1 MASASFYEPLGGD
14 RYRATEHTVGPWD
27 DRSQHGGPPSALL
40 ARALEHHG
48 GDFEATVTRMSVDIL
63 GPVPV
68 ADVGVRTRVRRAG
81 HSVELLEA
89 ELDSGGRTVM
99 RATAWRIRRAGLALP
114 PLPGPEGGPD
124 GDPVPAFPEAPSP
137 AGPGWGG
144 GYLSALEWRPVDGR
158 PFEPGPATIWARL
171 RHPLVTG
178 EEPSGLQRLMA
189 VADSGNGVSSVLPI
203 DRWLFVNTDLTVHLL
218 AVPEGEWVCLD
229 ARTRIDPAGFGLAT
243 SRLFDRDRLVA
254 RGAQTL
260 YVAPR

>member
-27 DRSQHGGPPSALL
+27 DRSQHGGPPAALL
-40 ARALEHHG
+40 ARALEDRAG
-48 GDFEATVTRMSVDIL
+48 GFEATVTRMSVDIL

-68 ADVGVRTRVRRAG
+68 ADVGVRTRVLRAG
-81 HSVELLEA
+81 RSVELLEA
-89 ELDSGGRTVM
+89 ELDSGGHTVM
-99 RATAWRIRRAGLALP
+99 RATAWRIRQAALALP
-114 PLPGPEGGPD
+114 PPAGPEGDVGEA
-124 GDPVPAFPEAPSP
+124 PVPVFPETPSP

-171 RHPLVTG
+171 RHPLVAG

-203 DRWLFVNTDLTVHLL
+203 DGWLFVNTDLTVHLL

-243 SRLFDRDRLVA
+243 SRLFDRRRLVA

-260 YVAPR
+260 YVARR